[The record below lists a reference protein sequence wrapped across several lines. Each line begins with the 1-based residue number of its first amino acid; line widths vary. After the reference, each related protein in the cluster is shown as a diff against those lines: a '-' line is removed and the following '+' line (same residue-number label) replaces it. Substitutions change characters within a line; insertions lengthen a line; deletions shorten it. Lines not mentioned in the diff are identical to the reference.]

1 MKTFFRNI
9 IILFI
14 GTGLSIHVQAQQEN
28 PVRMELNANLAME
41 DYNLVPCGE
50 NGLLVFFESEKKGNS
65 LDTRVWHFAY
75 YDKHLQQ
82 QWLADTSLIDGAK
95 FLGSASD
102 DHHTYLLFIDTDKVR
117 SIHNLQILKLDY
129 SLNYFSLINGF
140 VPEKSIPVHF
150 DIIEDQAVIALNN
163 NSFEPIIVFIDL
175 RNGSLH
181 TIKPEIE
188 GLNLIQHI
196 SKDDDSKDIFAIVEN
211 YLGKKQN
218 AILIL
223 QFDMHGQ
230 RKNTIRINPVIA
242 DKVLNAARIADSRG
256 DTLLIMGTY
265 HNTASKINGN
275 KEGTGPESAGY
286 FASMFIDGK
295 ELFIHYYNFLEFEEM
310 YRSLSS
316 KTVANLRRKAEKQK
330 NKGEEYSL
338 DYDLLLHDVV
348 RFGNEYVLLAEA
360 YYPEYRTVTNMY
372 YDYYGRAMPQ
382 SYTVFDG
389 YKYISGIAASFS
401 PEGELLWD
409 NGIEILNILTFKL
422 NKYVSTY
429 VNNDELALFYSNEN
443 RINYK
448 IIGGENPVSS
458 LQNISLESKY
468 KGDKLM
474 EDFGSKM
481 IHWYDNYFICFGY
494 QKIKNNRI
502 SGGKR
507 TVFYFNKLAF
517 N

>member
-14 GTGLSIHVQAQQEN
+14 GTGLSIHAQAQQDN
-28 PVRMELNANLAME
+28 PVRMELNANLDME

-50 NGLLVFFESEKKGNS
+50 NGLVVFFESEEKRNS
-65 LDTRVWHFAY
+65 LDTRLWHFAY

-82 QWLADTSLIDGAK
+82 QWLADTILIDGVK
-95 FLGSASD
+95 FLGSTSD
-102 DHHTYLLFIDTDKVR
+102 DHYTYLLFIDSDKVK
-117 SIHNLQILKLDY
+117 SINNLQILRLDY
-129 SLNYFSLINGF
+129 DLNYFSLISGL
-140 VPEKSIPVHF
+140 VPENSKPVYF
-150 DIIEDQAVIALNN
+150 DIIDNQAVIALNN
-163 NSFEPIIVFIDL
+163 NSFEPVIVFIDL

-181 TIKPEIE
+181 TKKPEIE
-188 GLNLIQHI
+188 GLNRIQYI
-196 SKDDDSKDIFAIVEN
+196 SKDDESKDIFAIVEN

-230 RKNTIRINPVIA
+230 LKNTIRINPAIT
-242 DKVLNAARIADSRG
+242 DKVLNAARIADLRG
-256 DTLLIMGTY
+256 DTLWIMGTY

-275 KEGTGPESAGY
+275 KEDTGPESAGY
-286 FASMFIDGK
+286 FVSMFVDGK
-295 ELFIHYYNFLEFEEM
+295 ELYIHYYNFLEFEEM
-310 YRSLSS
+310 YRSISS
-316 KTVANLRRKAEKQK
+316 KTVADLRKKAEKQK

-338 DYDLLLHDVV
+338 DYDLLLHDVIK
-348 RFGNEYVLLAEA
+348 FGNEYVLLAEA
-360 YYPEYRTVTNMY
+360 FYPEYRTVTSMY
-372 YDYYGRAMPQ
+372 YDYYGRAIPQ

-389 YKYISGIAASFS
+389 YKYISGIVASFS

-409 NGIEILNILTFKL
+409 NGIEILNILTFNL
-422 NKYVSTY
+422 NKYVNTY

-458 LQNISLESKY
+458 LQNISLENKY
-468 KGDKLM
+468 NGDKLM

-481 IHWYDNYFICFGY
+481 IHWYGNYFICYGY

-507 TVFYFNKLAF
+507 TVFYFSKLAF